1 MTTPTPANLTVL
13 EASIA
18 AAQDSADTIARAI
31 TANDD
36 YTEEG
41 KNERYARHTAEHRAH
56 LEKLTA
62 TVEKITAAAQE
73 HQAKIYG
80 QIMPTPTDD
89 TATVA
94 TELQAARILARP
106 GMTDHETATAWLRD
120 TPPSATR
127 TAVAEEMQA
136 RGIIT
141 QEALDATLMAMHP
154 EYIEAQRGVVAA
166 QTVVTNVFRPRL
178 AALSRRLDHRQAAGP
193 EVTEQHR
200 ASIVPNL
207 PSLNIG
213 DIPTWT
219 PTNAESAY
227 RSR

>member
-1 MTTPTPANLTVL
+1 MTTTPANLTVL

-18 AAQDSADTIARAI
+18 ATQDSADTIARAL
-31 TANDD
+31 TANAE

-41 KNERYARHTAEHRAH
+41 KDERYARHTQDHREH

-62 TVEKITAAAQE
+62 TVEKITVAAEE

-106 GMTDHETATAWLRD
+106 TMNDHKTATAWLRE

-127 TAVAEEMQA
+127 TAVANELVG
-136 RGIIT
+136 RGIISPET
-141 QEALDATLMAMHP
+141 LDATLMAAHP

-166 QTVVTNVFRPRL
+166 QTVVNNVFRPRL
-178 AALSRRLDHRQAAGP
+178 AALNRRLDHRQAAGP
-193 EVTEQHR
+193 DATEQHR

-219 PTNAESAY
+219 PTHAESVY